1 MPLYLTLTLALLTIT
16 CVQSGRVLFSLYAL
30 NLGADPFAVGILS
43 GSSSALPLLLS
54 WQVGRL
60 SDRFGSRLLLMI
72 GSVGGA
78 LGMLLP
84 YALPGL
90 PTLYLAAVM
99 NGLLFACCSVSLQ
112 NLVGL
117 LSSPA
122 DRARNFS
129 NFSLM
134 ASAANF
140 LGPLIAGFS
149 IDLSG
154 YGIASLYI
162 MALALAAIAILAIR
176 GNLLPGGS
184 GEASPQGSVR
194 DLLTDSGLWRVM
206 ATSSLVVTGVVLFQ
220 FYMPIYGHNIGLSAS
235 VIGVVL
241 AIFPGAAFI
250 VRVFL
255 PRMISLF
262 GENKLLAYAFFI
274 GAAGMMLVP
283 FFQSAVTLGLISFAF
298 GIGMGCGQPITI
310 MMTFSGSEKG
320 RSGEALGLRITA
332 NHLARMVMPVLFGTI
347 GAAFGVFPVFWIN
360 AMMLASGGFLARSG
374 AIGRRKQ

>member
-1 MPLYLTLTLALLTIT
+1 MPLYLTFTLTLLTIT
-16 CVQSGRVLFSLYAL
+16 YVQAGRVLIALYAL
-30 NLGADPFAVGILS
+30 KLGADPFAVGILA
-43 GSSSALPLLLS
+43 GASSALPLLLS

-60 SDRFGSRLLLMI
+60 SDRFGSRLPLTV
-72 GSVGGA
+72 GAAGGA
-78 LGMLLP
+78 LGMLAP
-84 YALPGL
+84 YAMPGL
-90 PTLYLAAVM
+90 PALYLAAVT
-99 NGLLFACCSVSLQ
+99 NGLLFACCGVSLQ

-117 LSSPA
+117 LSPPA
-122 DRARNFS
+122 DRSKNFS

-154 YGIASLYI
+154 YGVACLYLVL
-162 MALALAAIAILAIR
+162 LALVPIAMLAIG
-176 GNLLPGGS
+176 GNLLPRGS
-184 GEASPQGSVR
+184 HNASPAGSVR

-220 FYMPIYGHNIGLSAS
+220 FYIPIYGHNIGLSAS
-235 VIGVVL
+235 VIGIVL
-241 AIFPGAAFI
+241 AIFPGAAFV
-250 VRVFL
+250 VRMFL

-262 GENKLLAYAFFI
+262 GEEKLLAYAFFM
-274 GAAGMMLVP
+274 GAAGLMLVP

-310 MMTFSGSEKG
+310 MMTFSGSEEG

-332 NHLARMVMPVLFGTI
+332 NHLARMIAPVVFGMI
-347 GAAFGVFPVFWIN
+347 GSAFGVFPVFWGN
-360 AMMLASGGFLARSG
+360 ALMLASGGLLSRSG
-374 AIGRRKQ
+374 AFAHKK

>member
-1 MPLYLTLTLALLTIT
+1 MPLYLTFTLALLTIT
-16 CVQSGRVLFSLYAL
+16 CVQAGRVLFSLYAL
-30 NLGADPFAVGILS
+30 KLGADPFAVGILA
-43 GSSSALPLLLS
+43 GTSSALPLLLS
-54 WQVGRL
+54 WQVGRF
-60 SDRFGSRLLLMI
+60 SDRFGSRLLLTV
-72 GSVGGA
+72 GAAGGA
-78 LGMLLP
+78 LGMLAP
-84 YALPGL
+84 YYMPGL
-90 PTLYLAAVM
+90 PALYLAAVT

-117 LSSPA
+117 LSPPT
-122 DRARNFS
+122 DRSKNFS

-154 YGIASLYI
+154 YGVACLYLVL
-162 MALALAAIAILAIR
+162 LALAPIAMLAIW

-184 GEASPQGSVR
+184 GNASPAGSVR
-194 DLLTDSGLWRVM
+194 DMLTDSGLWRVM

-220 FYMPIYGHNIGLSAS
+220 FYIPIYGHSIGLSAS

-241 AIFPGAAFI
+241 AIFPGAAFV
-250 VRVFL
+250 VRMFL

-262 GENKLLAYAFFI
+262 GEDKLLAYAFFI
-274 GAAGMMLVP
+274 GAAGLMLVP

-332 NHLARMVMPVLFGTI
+332 NHLARMIAPVVFGMI
-347 GAAFGVFPVFWIN
+347 GSAFGVFPVFWAN
-360 AMMLASGGFLARSG
+360 ALLLASGGVLAGSG
-374 AIGRRKQ
+374 TIARKK

>member
-162 MALALAAIAILAIR
+162 MALALAAIAILAIW

-184 GEASPQGSVR
+184 GEASPSGSVR
-194 DLLTDSGLWRVM
+194 DLLADSGLWRVM

-255 PRMISLF
+255 PQMIRLF

-332 NHLARMVMPVLFGTI
+332 NHLARMVMPILFGTI

-374 AIGRRKQ
+374 AIGRKKQ